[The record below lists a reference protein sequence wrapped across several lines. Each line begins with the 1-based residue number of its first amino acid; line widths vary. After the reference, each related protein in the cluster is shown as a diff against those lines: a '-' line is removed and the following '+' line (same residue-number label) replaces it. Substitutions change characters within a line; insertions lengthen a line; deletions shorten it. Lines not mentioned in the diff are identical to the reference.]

1 MGIKDNI
8 IKNSKTIAKELDWLG
23 QCISHRIGE
32 QDSLPAPPAIN
43 EAGDSIYSKFVEYY
57 KMDYVERLILVL
69 VLAPHLRPEL
79 FDVFQSSKLPVG
91 TRTSLGGLRGTLH
104 GGFLPT
110 IQTAIYLVAGNKVSE
125 RIAMLDFFRSS
136 HYFFKH
142 HIVDVLHHKKD
153 EPITTASIRMT
164 DEYLYYLTSGREYEP
179 KYGSGFPAQRIKTNL
194 DMEDL
199 VLSEAVLNE
208 VREIRA
214 WLEHRDELL
223 NDWGFSKH
231 ISAGYRA
238 LFYGPPGTGKSL
250 TASLLGRMTNHQV
263 YRINLSQVASKYI
276 GETEKKLDK
285 LFADAEHRNWILFFD
300 EADALFGKRSATKE
314 AKDRYANQEI
324 AYLLQRIE
332 HYSGVVILATNLKT
346 NLDPAFARRFQ
357 SIIRFAV
364 PDKSERLQLWEKTLP
379 SKAEWGSD
387 VDLESIASD
396 YELSGGGV
404 VNILRYAALSTI
416 REGKHQISQGAIMEG
431 IRREYAK
438 IGKTI

>member
-1 MGIKDNI
+1 
-8 IKNSKTIAKELDWLG
+8 LD
-23 QCISHRIGE
+23 
-32 QDSLPAPPAIN
+32 
-43 EAGDSIYSKFVEYY
+43 
-57 KMDYVERLILVL
+57 
-69 VLAPHLRPEL
+69 
-79 FDVFQSSKLPVG
+79 
-91 TRTSLGGLRGTLH
+91 
-104 GGFLPT
+104 
-110 IQTAIYLVAGNKVSE
+110 
-125 RIAMLDFFRSS
+125 
-136 HYFFKH
+136 
-142 HIVDVLHHKKD
+142 
-153 EPITTASIRMT
+153 
-164 DEYLYYLTSGREYEP
+164 
-179 KYGSGFPAQRIKTNL
+179 
-194 DMEDL
+194 
-199 VLSEAVLNE
+199 
-208 VREIRA
+208 
-214 WLEHRDELL
+214 HRDELL
-223 NDWGFSKH
+223 NDWGLSKH
-231 ISAGYRA
+231 ITSGYRA

-276 GETEKKLDK
+276 GETEKKLDR

-364 PDKSERLQLWEKTLP
+364 PDKGERLRLWESTLP
-379 SKAEWGSD
+379 SKAEWADD

-396 YELSGGGV
+396 YELSGGGI
-404 VNILRYAALSTI
+404 VNILRYASLSTI
-416 REGKHQISQGAIMEG
+416 RNGTHHISQDAIMEG